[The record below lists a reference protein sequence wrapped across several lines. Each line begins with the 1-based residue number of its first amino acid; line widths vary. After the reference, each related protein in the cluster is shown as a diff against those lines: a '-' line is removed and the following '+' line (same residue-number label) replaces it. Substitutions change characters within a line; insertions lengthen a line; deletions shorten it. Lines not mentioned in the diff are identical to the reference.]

1 MSMTEQ
7 LRGEARAANALIEG
21 VLADPHALLGLHE
34 VELEGEPSLVI
45 RAFRPGAE
53 SVSIIPAGGAPLAL
67 ERVLPEGLFAAALPG
82 HDFSLVY
89 ELESTLPGDEVP
101 RRAAD
106 PYRFLP
112 TLGELDLHLAAEGR
126 HYQLYER
133 LGAHPME
140 RDGVAGT
147 SFAVWAP
154 NAVRV
159 SVVGCFNDWDGRLH
173 PMRLMGSS
181 GIWELFIPGL
191 ERGELYKFEIKTRAG
206 TLRVKTDPLAFS
218 MELRPKSAGIVW
230 GLPRHEW
237 GDETWMEDR
246 QHGDVRTSPMAIYE
260 VHLGSWMRTGADDAD
275 GGDRWLS
282 YRELAP
288 RLVDH
293 AREHGFTHIELLPI
307 AEHAYDPSWG
317 YQTTGYF
324 APTARFGSPEDL
336 CYLVDLCHQNGI
348 GVILDW
354 VPAHFPKDDY
364 GLRWF
369 DGTALYEHE
378 DPRMGEHR
386 DWGTLIFNYG
396 RNEVRSF
403 LLSNALYW
411 LDRFHIDALRVDA
424 VASMIYL
431 DYSREAGEWVPNKYG
446 GRENLDAI
454 SFIQELNT
462 VVYERHPG
470 AFTIAEEST
479 SWPGVTAPV
488 YLGGLGFLYKW
499 NMGWMHDT
507 LEYFEKD
514 PVHRRFHHNNL
525 TFSMLYEYSESF
537 IMPLSHDEV
546 VHLKGSLL
554 GKMAG
559 DDWQKA
565 ANLRLLLAYLYTR
578 PGKKL
583 LFMGGEFGQ
592 SGEWDFD
599 HSLDWHETADPLH
612 AGVQALA
619 KDLGRLYLSHSALW
633 SWDHEPRGFTWI
645 DCNDNNQSIISFVRT
660 GPSGHLVC
668 VFNMTPMARE
678 SYRVGLPSG
687 GTYREL
693 LNSDSGMY
701 SGSNVG
707 NGGWVQAE
715 DQPWHGMDNSACLTL
730 PPLGALVLKPE

>member
-1 MSMTEQ
+1 MSKTEEIC
-7 LRGEARAANALIEG
+7 GDSRALAALIQGE
-21 VLADPHALLGLHE
+21 LADPHALLGLHE
-34 VELEGEPSLVI
+34 VKINGEPDLVI
-45 RAFRPGAE
+45 RAFHPTAKA
-53 SVSIIPAGGAPLAL
+53 VTLVPAHGDPVPL
-67 ERVLPEGLFAAALPG
+67 ERVGPEGLFAASLPG
-82 HDFSLVY
+82 RDFSLVY
-89 ELESTLPGDEVP
+89 ELEFTLPGEQTP
-101 RRAAD
+101 RRTAD

-140 RDGVAGT
+140 RDGVLGT
-147 SFAVWAP
+147 AFAVWAP

-159 SVVGCFNDWDGRLH
+159 SVVGGFNDWDGRLH

-181 GIWELFIPGL
+181 GIWELFVPGL
-191 ERGELYKFEIKTRAG
+191 DRGELYKYEIKTRAG
-206 TLRVKTDPLAFS
+206 TLRVKTDPVAFS
-218 MELRPKSAGIVW
+218 MEMRPKSAAVVW
-230 GLPRHEW
+230 GLPRHTW
-237 GDETWMEDR
+237 GDGAWMEDR
-246 QHGDVRTSPMAIYE
+246 KHGDIRTSPMAIYE
-260 VHLGSWMRTGADDAD
+260 VHLGSWMRSGAAGD
-275 GGDRWLS
+275 GDRWLT

-324 APTARFGSPEDL
+324 APTCRFGSPEDL

-431 DYSREAGEWVPNKYG
+431 DYSREPGDWVPNKYG

-454 SFIQELNT
+454 SFLQELNT
-462 VVYERHPG
+462 VVYDRHPG

-488 YLGGLGFLYKW
+488 YLGGLGFAYKW

-507 LEYFEKD
+507 LEYFQKD
-514 PVHRRFHHNNL
+514 PIHRRFHHNNL

-554 GKMAG
+554 GKMPG
-559 DDWQKA
+559 DEWQQA
-565 ANLRLLLAYLYTR
+565 ANVRLLMAYLYTR

-583 LFMGGEFGQ
+583 IFMGAEFGQ
-592 SGEWDFD
+592 SGEWNFD
-599 HSLDWHETADPLH
+599 HSLDWHEAGAPLH
-612 AGVQALA
+612 GGIQRLTR
-619 KDLGRLYLSHSALW
+619 DLGRLYLSHSALW
-633 SWDHEPRGFTWI
+633 SWDHHTRGFTWI
-645 DCNDNNQSIISFVRT
+645 DCNDSNQSVISFVRR
-660 GPSGHLVC
+660 GPSGQLVC
-668 VFNMTPMARE
+668 VLNMTPHVRE
-678 SYRVGLPSG
+678 AYRVGLPAG

-693 LNSDSGMY
+693 LNSDSGAY
-701 SGSNVG
+701 GGSNVG

-715 DQPWHGMDNSACLTL
+715 QHPWHGMDHSASLTL